1 MSFAVVRH
9 PDVTVAGVL
18 PEEALEFKRVQG
30 WYRVSEFANAPA
42 DLDPAAYGPDSP
54 DLDAPEPEPVPV
66 KKTKTAK
73 AAETTSEEQE

>member
-1 MSFAVVRH
+1 MFAVVRH

-30 WYRVSEFANAPA
+30 WYRVSEFAAAPA
-42 DLDPAAYGPDSP
+42 DLDVAAYGPDSP
-54 DLDAPEPEPVPV
+54 DLDAPEPEPEPV